1 MEIQI
6 IWQKIREELEKM
18 NPKVGKSFNP
28 PAEEEKIHQLEA
40 IIEQKLPEDFKN
52 YLRTFNGQN
61 HQWDETL
68 FVGYNA
74 LLSVDE
80 IISDYEMA
88 FEDEEVIDWLT
99 PNKIQP
105 SIWNKGW
112 IPFANFNGTQRIFID
127 LNPACNGV
135 YGQIIQLWSG
145 IDMESDEVVIAN
157 SFYEFSEKVLQSLQE
172 KSYNLEDDV
181 INVEWFV

>member
-1 MEIQI
+1 MGIQI

-28 PAEEEKIHQLEA
+28 PAEEEKIHQLEVVTG
-40 IIEQKLPEDFKN
+40 QNLPDDFKN

-61 HQWDETL
+61 HQWYETL

-80 IISDYEMA
+80 IISDYEML
-88 FEDEEVIDWLT
+88 FENEEVIDWLN

-112 IPFANFNGTQRIFID
+112 IPFANFNGSQQIFID
-127 LNPACNGV
+127 LNPTSKGV
-135 YGQIIQLWSG
+135 YGQIVQLWSG

>member
-6 IWQKIREELEKM
+6 IWQKIREELEKI
-18 NPKVGKSFNP
+18 NPQIGKSFNL
-28 PAEEEKIHQLEA
+28 PAEEEKIHRLEA
-40 IIEQKLPEDFKN
+40 ITGQKLPEDFKN

-61 HQWDETL
+61 HQWYEIL
-68 FVGYNA
+68 FVGYNV

-88 FEDEEVIDWLT
+88 FEDEEVIDWIT

-127 LNPACNGV
+127 LNPTSKGIS
-135 YGQIIQLWSG
+135 GQIVQLWSG

-157 SFYEFSEKVLQSLQE
+157 SFYEFSQKVLQSLQE
-172 KSYNLEDDV
+172 KSYEIEDDV
-181 INVEWFV
+181 INVEWLV